1 LRKRNQL
8 LDQLLAEKI
17 IDLETNKLAKLE
29 PIPDKPLKLPQ
40 DAPHLI
46 QYISKQLK
54 KQKQPNKAIT
64 TSVNSYWQKQVNQI
78 LFMHNKQLAANGIN
92 NACALVI
99 HVPTGTIKSYIGNIY
114 KPAENTYD
122 NFVDIIQAPRSPG
135 STLKPFLYEAML
147 EDGMILPNTLI
158 NDIPT
163 QVAGYSPQNFDLGY
177 SGAVPANKAL
187 SRSLNVPAIRMLNAY
202 KYQRFYERLKMLG
215 ITTLN
220 KPSPHYGLA
229 LILGGGENNM
239 FELAS
244 VYANMARLLN
254 NYSTNSGHY
263 NNDNW
268 FNARFEKL
276 ALSNTPFMQL
286 PMFGKMNAA
295 CVYQTFEAM
304 DEAMRPGDE
313 ALWQQFES
321 SRKIAWKTGTSF
333 GFRDAWS
340 IGVTPEYVVAVWVGN
355 ADGQGKPG
363 LIGVQAAAPIMFDIF
378 KILPRTSWFNPPF
391 DEMKKA
397 IVCQQSGYKA
407 NANCWPVDTIYI
419 NKKNEKTG
427 VCPYHELVHLN
438 KTKTFRVNSNC
449 ESVSNMIHESWFV
462 LPPAV
467 EYYYKAAHPNYK
479 TLPPFRNDCGEG
491 NSKQVM
497 ELIYPKKSNRLF
509 IPIELDGNTGK
520 AIFEVAHK
528 YANAKIFW
536 YLDEGF
542 IGTTQRFHQMEI
554 APKAGKHALTVTD
567 DNGNSLNV
575 NFEILGR

>member
-1 LRKRNQL
+1 
-8 LDQLLAEKI
+8 I
-17 IDLETNKLAKLE
+17 
-29 PIPDKPLKLPQ
+29 
-40 DAPHLI
+40 
-46 QYISKQLK
+46 
-54 KQKQPNKAIT
+54 
-64 TSVNSYWQKQVNQI
+64 
-78 LFMHNKQLAANGIN
+78 
-92 NACALVI
+92 VI

-114 KPAENTYD
+114 KPKENTFD
-122 NFVDIIQAPRSPG
+122 NYVDIIQAPRSPG

-147 EDGMILPNTLI
+147 EDGMILPSTLI

-239 FELAS
+239 YELTS
-244 VYANMARLLN
+244 LYANMARLLN
-254 NYSTNSGHY
+254 NYATNNGRY
-263 NNDNW
+263 NNENW
-268 FNARFEKL
+268 FNARYNYQ
-276 ALSNTPFMQL
+276 ALSNKPFMEL
-286 PMFGKMNAA
+286 PTFGKMNAA

-304 DEAMRPGDE
+304 DESMRPGDE

-340 IGVTPEYVVAVWVGN
+340 IGVTPEYVVGVWVGN
-355 ADGQGKPG
+355 ADGQGRPG

-378 KILPRTSWFNPPF
+378 KILPRTTWFNPPY

-397 IVCQQSGYKA
+397 VICQQSGYKA
-407 NANCWPVDTIYI
+407 NPNCWPVDTIYI
-419 NKKNEKTG
+419 NKKNDKTG
-427 VCPYHELVHLN
+427 VCPYHELVHLD
-438 KTKTFRVNSNC
+438 KTNTYRVNSNC

-462 LPPAV
+462 LPPSV
-467 EYYYKAAHPNYK
+467 EYYYKAVHPNYK
-479 TLPPFRNDCGEG
+479 TLPPFRNDCVDES
-491 NSKQVM
+491 NKPVM
-497 ELIYPKKSNRLF
+497 DLIYPKKSNRLF
-509 IPIELDGNTGK
+509 IPIQLDGNTGK

-528 YANAKIFW
+528 YAQTKIFW
-536 YLDEGF
+536 YLDEAF
-542 IGTTQRFHQMEI
+542 IGTTQRYHQMEL
-554 APKAGKHALTVTD
+554 APKQGKHALTVTD
-567 DNGNSLNV
+567 EIGNNLHV